1 MKLTTYLSKFFT
13 VEVNEEEQ
21 DGQKVETLW
30 LYEKHNDAEPVMI
43 LKPTAAPER
52 WKVGDVYSA
61 LPHDS
66 IYSEADLKALA
77 KANRILKQQ

>member
-30 LYEKHNDAEPVMI
+30 LYEKHNDAEPMLI